1 MSDTIADK
9 FSDQL
14 LRSSQQPSASSGNSI
29 DGEELE
35 EGELD
40 EEELDVVD
48 DGVDDDDDE
57 DDDEMLDEEEDEE
70 WSTADGDVDGNEE
83 LLDADDASRLIELE
97 GLEIEEG
104 DEPAASS
111 ASAQ

>member
-48 DGVDDDDDE
+48 DGVDDDEEDE
-57 DDDEMLDEEEDEE
+57 EEMLDEEDEE
-70 WSTADGDVDGNEE
+70 WSTTDGHLDGNEE
-83 LLDADDASRLIELE
+83 LPDAGDASRLAELE
-97 GLEIEEG
+97 GFEIEEG

-111 ASAQ
+111 ASVQ